1 MSGALRSFPGPL
13 ELARSAAELLAGMA
27 ERAVREVGAFR
38 LALSGGGTPRALYTR
53 LAEPPFASRIPWEK
67 LEVYWGD
74 ERFVPPRHEQ
84 SNYRLAAETLLE
96 RVPVPAD
103 RVHPVPTDAA
113 TPEQAALAYT
123 GTLRAL
129 AAEQGRSP
137 PCFDLALLG
146 LGSDGHTASLFPG
159 GPECAERER
168 WCVASIAPE
177 GAAVRERITLTL
189 PVLNAARCVLFLVS
203 GIEKRKILQ
212 KVLRP
217 ALGEERRYPAQLV
230 LPAGELLWFTDFTID
245 R

>member
-1 MSGALRSFPGPL
+1 MSGELRSFAGPR
-13 ELARSAAELLAGMA
+13 ELAESAAELLARTA
-27 ERAVREVGAFR
+27 ARAVRDRGAFK
-38 LALSGGGTPRALYTR
+38 LVLSGGNTPRALYAR

-67 LEVYWGD
+67 VQVHWGD
-74 ERFVPPRHEQ
+74 ERFVPPQHEQ
-84 SNYRLAAETLLE
+84 SNYRLAAETLLS

-103 RVHPVPTDAA
+103 HVHPIPTDAP
-113 TPEQAALAYT
+113 TPEQAALSYA

-137 PCFDLALLG
+137 PCFDLVLLG

-168 WCVASIAPE
+168 WCVASRAPE
-177 GAAVRERITLTL
+177 GAAVLERITLTL

-203 GIEKRKILQ
+203 GTEKRQTLQ

-217 ALGEERRYPAQLV
+217 APGEERRYPAQLV
-230 LPAGELLWFTDFTID
+230 RPAGELLWLADFTIE